1 MGHGLAQQVYGRLP
15 KNLGINMEMIIA
27 HFLWFC
33 TPCLDVHLPMAI
45 LKSS

>member
-27 HFLWFC
+27 HFLVVLHPLFRC
-33 TPCLDVHLPMAI
+33 PLANGYFEV
-45 LKSS
+45 